1 MSVIYEVVTKNKK
14 TGEEVKRVKCD
25 SELDA
30 LKVEVEFNA
39 TDLKQPN
46 VIAEARANNVII

>member
-14 TGEEVKRVKCD
+14 TGTEVKRVKCD
-25 SELDA
+25 CKLDA

-39 TDLKQPN
+39 TDLNQPN
-46 VIAEARANNVII
+46 VIAEARANNVRI